1 MGKKGT
7 NGSGSSTRN
16 PRPGK
21 RPGKRAH
28 TCPPSDPLAIPSH
41 SSVFPTTTFH
51 STPFAPNKT
60 GKGFCVCRQKGGKR
74 TGKKE
79 KQQQLVCVRGER
91 IKMFFPPHPP
101 SSFQQSKSFS
111 DSIPAASSHNGQQNQ
126 KALRKSSKKS
136 YYYYCCSCS
145 VNKKYSFG
153 SIEIRREREKLLHR
167 VSTLLSGFQ
176 AHYRQRRERGLA
188 RAFYASSPE
197 WSRDGCIPL
206 AAAAAASLS
215 WWWWCG
221 CLHIGSSRVQACGS
235 SR

>member
-1 MGKKGT
+1 
-7 NGSGSSTRN
+7 
-16 PRPGK
+16 
-21 RPGKRAH
+21 
-28 TCPPSDPLAIPSH
+28 
-41 SSVFPTTTFH
+41 
-51 STPFAPNKT
+51 
-60 GKGFCVCRQKGGKR
+60 
-74 TGKKE
+74 
-79 KQQQLVCVRGER
+79 
-91 IKMFFPPHPP
+91 MFSPPHPP

-136 YYYYCCSCS
+136 YYYCCSCS